1 LTFTAVATNFHTGRL
16 ECSFRLLLAVALPL
30 ALASSAH
37 AMPGDPPVV
46 ALAPADSAEVPANA
60 AGIGVGFQCPD
71 YRIAVFGSLTQHG
84 DYGDYG
90 VRFSDSPDLGTDG
103 RLATNPYGNDAGASL
118 EPDRTCTA
126 KLDTFDTAA
135 SPEIAGGRVYWQAY
149 RPCTSCT
156 PQYETGGVRSF
167 VVRPSVTGRLRAP
180 KRVYGGYPA
189 VFTVESAAKLSGADV
204 VLQRRAGGRWRT
216 VVRRPFQLDRTELVA
231 SLPAGRQKLRA
242 LVVAGAS
249 RFPLAARTLAVRRPG
264 RRSTAA
270 RDDGRYRGSGA
281 LAFRVSG
288 GGKLLRSFTASVTV
302 FCVGP
307 TPADNRTEIAVARLR
322 SARIAPDGSVTGYLQ
337 TKGNSPAS
345 VTLSGRLR
353 AGRFKGRVSIAYAT
367 CSGERKVDAR
377 R

>member
-1 LTFTAVATNFHTGRL
+1 M
-16 ECSFRLLLAVALPL
+16 FRLLLAVALPL

-216 VVRRPFQLDRTELVA
+216 VARRPFQVDRTELVA
-231 SLPAGRQKLRA
+231 SLPAGRHRLRA
-242 LVVAGAS
+242 LAVTGATQ
-249 RFPLAARTLAVRRPG
+249 FQLAARTLAVVRPG
-264 RRSTAA
+264 RRLTST
-270 RDDGRYRGSGA
+270 RDDGRYRARSGPA
-281 LAFRVSG
+281 LAFSVSG
-288 GGKLLRSFTASVTV
+288 GGIRLRSFEASVSV

-307 TPADNRTEIAVARLR
+307 TPADNRIQIA
-322 SARIAPDGSVTGYLQ
+322 SAALDSVRIAPDGSLTGFLQ
-337 TKGNSPAS
+337 TKGQRPATIT
-345 VTLSGRLR
+345 VTGTLR
-353 AGRFKGRVSIAYAT
+353 KRRFTGEVSMAFSTCAGK
-367 CSGERKVDAR
+367 RKLVAVR
-377 R
+377 A